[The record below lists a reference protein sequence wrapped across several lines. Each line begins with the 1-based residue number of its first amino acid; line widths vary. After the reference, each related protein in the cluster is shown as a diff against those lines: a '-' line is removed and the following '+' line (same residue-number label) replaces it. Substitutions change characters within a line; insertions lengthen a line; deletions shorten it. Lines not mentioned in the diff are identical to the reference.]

1 MVQNN
6 KYSKGTALFLGASY
20 CAQEIYAPLV
30 DQGYKVYVTTRTKKR
45 HELLKKC
52 GVIPLI
58 FNGTINSKLCGIIS
72 DACIILSSIAPVNG
86 IDPFLNKL
94 PIDQKKM
101 IQSTQWV
108 GYLSSTS
115 VYGNKNGQW
124 VFEDELLYPSTI
136 RGKERLNAEIQWLE
150 IGAPMHIFRLA
161 GIYGPNRNNFQKIK
175 QNKAQ
180 NIIKEGHVTNRVH
193 VSDVANAILTSI
205 ANPDP
210 YKIYNISDGNPAPP
224 QDIMSFSAHLLGL
237 ATPPLI
243 KYEGLELPAKKKS
256 FYQETKRVSNDKI
269 TNELSWTPRYP
280 NYRSGLM
287 HSLKVE
293 NGEVD
298 TIYLSGHIDVA
309 KQYAKETLSILPEHI
324 RLTKEEKGCLEFRVI
339 QCQKIEGRFHI
350 YEKFKSKS
358 AYLFHQKRSKNSR
371 WNNIAEK
378 IKRNYEII
386 GLDTI

>member
-1 MVQNN
+1 M
-6 KYSKGTALFLGASY
+6 
-20 CAQEIYAPLV
+20 
-30 DQGYKVYVTTRTKKR
+30 
-45 HELLKKC
+45 
-52 GVIPLI
+52 
-58 FNGTINSKLCGIIS
+58 
-72 DACIILSSIAPVNG
+72 
-86 IDPFLNKL
+86 
-94 PIDQKKM
+94 
-101 IQSTQWV
+101 
-108 GYLSSTS
+108 
-115 VYGNKNGQW
+115 
-124 VFEDELLYPSTI
+124 
-136 RGKERLNAEIQWLE
+136 
-150 IGAPMHIFRLA
+150 
-161 GIYGPNRNNFQKIK
+161 
-175 QNKAQ
+175 
-180 NIIKEGHVTNRVH
+180 TNRVH

-269 TNELSWTPRYP
+269 TNELSWTPRYQ

-309 KQYAKETLSILPEHI
+309 KQYIKETLSILSEHI
-324 RLTKEEKGCLEFRVI
+324 KLTKEEKGCLDFRVI
-339 QCQKIEGRFHI
+339 ECQKIEGRFHVNK
-350 YEKFKSKS
+350 KFKSKN
-358 AYLFHQKRSKNSR
+358 AYLFHQKRCKNSK
-371 WNNIAEK
+371 WNNIEEK

-386 GLDTI
+386 GLNTI